1 MEVPVK
7 RLLNTVAAL
16 TALATPAAA
25 ADASFPKDMLGVW
38 CHDGT
43 KYVRGDC
50 TRENDSWML
59 LSPRSIEWVESG
71 CRASSI
77 RKLTPNLYDVQYYC
91 EGEGEKWKV
100 RVQFLYSNTVTLSGW
115 TRCAEERLCGEVPPQ
130 RPVNAASLE
139 PGRPASLFHFIPQ
152 AVVQSPATAG

>member
-1 MEVPVK
+1 VK
-7 RLLNTVAAL
+7 SFLRTVAAL
-16 TALATPAAA
+16 AALATLVAAAAA
-25 ADASFPKDMLGVW
+25 ADAAFPKAMLGVW

-50 TRENDSWML
+50 ARENDSWML

-77 RKLTPNLYDVQYYC
+77 RKLTPKLYYVQYNC

-100 RVQFLYSNTVTLSGW
+100 RVQFLYSRSDTL
-115 TRCAEERLCGEVPPQ
+115 RMDEIR
-130 RPVNAASLE
+130 
-139 PGRPASLFHFIPQ
+139 
-152 AVVQSPATAG
+152 

>member
-1 MEVPVK
+1 VK
-7 RLLNTVAAL
+7 RLLKTVAAL

-59 LSPRSIEWVESG
+59 LSPRSIEWIESG

-77 RKLTPNLYDVQYYC
+77 RKLTPNLYDVQYSDIPAA
-91 EGEGEKWKV
+91 ETFFRDHL
-100 RVQFLYSNTVTLSGW
+100 RVSRPEILAATLQFL
-115 TRCAEERLCGEVPPQ
+115 PPF
-130 RPVNAASLE
+130 RGALYD
-139 PGRPASLFHFIPQ
+139 GRGAL
-152 AVVQSPATAG
+152 